1 MAEENGGS
9 ALDRVFSLSLD
20 SEEPLED
27 DHAAVEDSLYEGG
40 SAAGEDALPPF
51 PLSLDD
57 AQAGAQRGSGQPES
71 APQQTLSDLLPSQ
84 KQDLF
89 NFLQLDASILLRKA
103 YPVEMLKT
111 VSKGGI
117 GTVFRALKVEAK
129 QIGEAATSDFERLW
143 YAFRR
148 GVNGIRGEL
157 VRANGEVTV
166 DWDDRIAPELKSIE
180 NKCKESH
187 ELGKKEMLDKS
198 LPKEEAER
206 NHRVRWAALENIMEN
221 CLKAVASHF
230 FKNDVVALSRTLYA
244 ARLRREVEK
253 RVQHLQT
260 NSAQLQAALQR
271 AQILKQQRERRT
283 PSAAAHSQP
292 SPAGAGHLVVSST
305 PSASVPS
312 TMPPPQVP
320 SSFALPS
327 VAPLAASAAKPA
339 KAVSGEKR
347 KREESKDSDSDD
359 DNVALVASVKKKKVS
374 DTGGKAKLQPS
385 KIKKAE
391 KTDGE
396 KKGSTKP
403 AMVKKEAGE
412 DKVKQEKTA
421 NGMSASNKEDS
432 DDEDNQSLAAL
443 QSPPTKKKKK
453 KKPAPSK
460 SDSSAVKQENTGSE
474 VTPAASKPKPKPKPK
489 ASSSISDSK
498 GTNDDSDEEPLVAGG
513 AASAAKP
520 AGGKKT
526 SGTVKKKKK
535 TGDGSEASE
544 KKAKDDGEDAPLSS
558 KSEEKKVKK
567 KKKPASTAKP
577 EDKAGA
583 SNTASGATPAPAAA
597 VPAVKK
603 SAPSTTAAANGSSGV
618 AATSDGDKPKP
629 PKKKKKV
636 TKPAVK
642 SGGISGVTVEAVPA
656 HHAQPAHEVAMTGE
670 EEIHIPPRVDPP
682 RPQEA
687 GEWKL
692 CNYSAIDRVIDRY
705 AKEQGISIIAS
716 DVSTFI
722 AKAVELRMYDL
733 LEASL
738 KKALHRSLGQGLI
751 VGMTHRVLK
760 GIKAKALS
768 NPSRDVKEIEQEEK
782 ARLDTYYQGAE
793 EKDKKESKA
802 KKKDGMSVEQVNNV
816 NEYIGTELGG
826 FRRKKKKSIRVPLP
840 SALSSEPQP
849 MKVEK
854 ADGAE
859 VAPAA
864 AVAAEGEGATQG
876 EKRKRDEEEVQE
888 GRMREEAKNPTVLL
902 CDVLHV
908 LEQEGAA
915 CHQNTI
921 YSHVAMMGRVGMRKI
936 L

>member
-1 MAEENGGS
+1 VAAARLTPLFPVEERMAEENGGS

-206 NHRVRWAALENIMEN
+206 NHRARWAALENIMEN
-221 CLKAVASHF
+221 CLKAVADHF
-230 FKNDVVALSRTLYA
+230 CKNDLVALSRSLYA

-396 KKGSTKP
+396 GKIAIKP
-403 AMVKKEAGE
+403 AVAKTDDKEKHKKEAIG
-412 DKVKQEKTA
+412 V
-421 NGMSASNKEDS
+421 SASNRENS
-432 DDEDNQSLAAL
+432 DDANQSLAAL
-443 QSPPTKKKKK
+443 QSPRLTIKKK
-453 KKPAPSK
+453 KKPSLPTPMPETVHHTTSTSGMKGAVTQTKSSTALASVSSKLHEGVDRVGSEKKTGSKEAKKTPGLKRMAGSAPSK
-460 SDSSAVKQENTGSE
+460 KRSKERRDDGDDDDGDDHP
-474 VTPAASKPKPKPKPK
+474 VTLPKPGEKVEKK
-489 ASSSISDSK
+489 
-498 GTNDDSDEEPLVAGG
+498 
-513 AASAAKP
+513 KP
-520 AGGKKT
+520 AES
-526 SGTVKKKKK
+526 SGIGKKKKK
-535 TGDGSEASE
+535 
-544 KKAKDDGEDAPLSS
+544 
-558 KSEEKKVKK
+558 
-567 KKKPASTAKP
+567 
-577 EDKAGA
+577 
-583 SNTASGATPAPAAA
+583 
-597 VPAVKK
+597 
-603 SAPSTTAAANGSSGV
+603 
-618 AATSDGDKPKP
+618 
-629 PKKKKKV
+629 
-636 TKPAVK
+636 
-642 SGGISGVTVEAVPA
+642 I
-656 HHAQPAHEVAMTGE
+656 
-670 EEIHIPPRVDPP
+670 
-682 RPQEA
+682 
-687 GEWKL
+687 
-692 CNYSAIDRVIDRY
+692 
-705 AKEQGISIIAS
+705 
-716 DVSTFI
+716 
-722 AKAVELRMYDL
+722 
-733 LEASL
+733 
-738 KKALHRSLGQGLI
+738 
-751 VGMTHRVLK
+751 
-760 GIKAKALS
+760 
-768 NPSRDVKEIEQEEK
+768 
-782 ARLDTYYQGAE
+782 
-793 EKDKKESKA
+793 
-802 KKKDGMSVEQVNNV
+802 
-816 NEYIGTELGG
+816 
-826 FRRKKKKSIRVPLP
+826 KKSITSHVPSSTHSPAQSLP
-840 SALSSEPQP
+840 TSVGGVFTASAPWVPSLSL
-849 MKVEK
+849 
-854 ADGAE
+854 GATFGE
-859 VAPAA
+859 VMSPPSFPSLPYFPYSFGSPFSSSPEEDETFHVMAAGRSLTRAEGSVSSSSHQLSTTSAA
-864 AVAAEGEGATQG
+864 APRVTGESAAVVQQG
-876 EKRKRDEEEVQE
+876 ESGESIASQSQEDIELSPEDDSAISTETDRVMESIFPRPEHIAQKWRGGAVGEMRFLFELLASAFQSAEEVGGASCAEDMLLKHFYNVFKTLKDHLVAEKKIGGGSLITVSGVVQSLKAGWVPSRTWIFSLMGPHSQVE
-888 GRMREEAKNPTVLL
+888 SLRQALTAVIRVVQAVANGNCRTFYEEVYQSRWREERRRAVQAWLASSSSGSSSVDIDGCSEEDNEVI
-902 CDVLHV
+902 VI
-908 LEQEGAA
+908 E
-915 CHQNTI
+915 
-921 YSHVAMMGRVGMRKI
+921 
-936 L
+936 

>member
-187 ELGKKEMLDKS
+187 ELGKKEMLNKS

-206 NHRVRWAALENIMEN
+206 NHRARWAALENIMEN
-221 CLKAVASHF
+221 CLKAVADHF
-230 FKNDVVALSRTLYA
+230 CKNDLVALSRSLYA

-260 NSAQLQAALQR
+260 NSDQLKAALQR
-271 AQILKQQRERRT
+271 AEILKQQRER
-283 PSAAAHSQP
+283 Q
-292 SPAGAGHLVVSST
+292 GGVSST
-305 PSASVPS
+305 PGAPAPSA
-312 TMPPPQVP
+312 
-320 SSFALPS
+320 
-327 VAPLAASAAKPA
+327 
-339 KAVSGEKR
+339 KR
-347 KREESKDSDSDD
+347 KREDAKDSDD
-359 DNVALVASVKKKKVS
+359 DTVSLATFVKKKKVS

-840 SALSSEPQP
+840 SALPSEPQP